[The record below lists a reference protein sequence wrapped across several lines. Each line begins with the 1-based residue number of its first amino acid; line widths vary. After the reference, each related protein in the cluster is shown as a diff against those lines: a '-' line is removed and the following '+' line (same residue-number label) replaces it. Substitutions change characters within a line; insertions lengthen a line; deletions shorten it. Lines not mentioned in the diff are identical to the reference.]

1 VHPADAPDGAVLTI
15 ALCTLRMR
23 WVSFAGTFVALT
35 LGVGLI
41 AAMGLVL
48 AAGVLAGGAIPDA
61 YVTPRYGTAL
71 APLTYVKL
79 RPGTDRETVAA
90 ALRAASADEGAAV
103 LSKGEWSAAA
113 AGNKTDASRLGLF
126 IVLGIVL
133 SYTVIA
139 IVNTVVM
146 AASERG
152 PDIAALRLS
161 GATPAQVVWVMVVES
176 LLAVAAGVLLAAV
189 ATGLGLAGL
198 WVALLRLVGPTAIVM
213 PWGTLAAVTVG
224 TAALAMLATVIPV
237 VRRVA
242 T

>member
-1 VHPADAPDGAVLTI
+1 MLTI

-61 YVTPRYGTAL
+61 YVTPRYGTAP
-71 APLTYVKL
+71 APLIYVKL

-103 LSKGEWSAAA
+103 RSKGEWSAAA

-139 IVNTVVM
+139 IVSTVVM

-176 LLAVAAGVLLAAV
+176 LLAVAVGVLLAAV

-213 PWGTLAAVTVG
+213 PWGTVAAVTVG
-224 TAALAMLATVIPV
+224 TAALAVLATVIPV